1 MNKMTEGHIV
11 KRYDGEMNLLHQLVL
26 DLGQLVCAQ
35 LETAVK
41 TLQDEDP
48 AGARKIIERDQE
60 INRMD
65 VQAEAELIKLI
76 AKRQPV
82 ARDLREL
89 ITVSRIVTDLERVGD
104 EARKIAELTVH
115 FYDNDTSPPNRQ
127 ILRDIINMSSFV
139 KDMLGKSLE
148 AFDALDLPGAVA
160 VIRMDRNLE
169 EEFRSSLR
177 RLSTFLMEDARS
189 VGHVVDVVLGLRAI
203 ERIGGHA
210 KNIGGYVVFLVKGKD
225 VRHEPL
231 ETVEAEV
238 MGEQAG

>member
-11 KRYDGEMNLLHQLVL
+11 KRYDDEMLKLHQLVL
-26 DLGQLVCAQ
+26 DLGQLVRAQ

-48 AGARKIIERDQE
+48 GAARKVIERDRE
-60 INRMD
+60 INAMD
-65 VQAEAELIKLI
+65 VQAEAALVSLI

-89 ITVSRIVTDLERVGD
+89 ITVSRMVTDLERVGD
-104 EARKIAELTVH
+104 EARKLAQLTVH
-115 FYDNDTSPPNRQ
+115 FYDNDTSPPNHQ
-127 ILRDIINMSSFV
+127 ILRDIVNMSAFV
-139 KDMLGKSLE
+139 GDMLGKSLD
-148 AFDALDLPGAVA
+148 AFDQLDLAEGVA
-160 VIRMDRNLE
+160 VIRMDRELE

-177 RLSTFLMEDARS
+177 RLSTFIMEDSRS
-189 VGHVVDVVLGLRAI
+189 VGQVIDVVLGLRAI

-231 ETVEAEV
+231 EAVEAEV
-238 MGEQAG
+238 MSDRTD